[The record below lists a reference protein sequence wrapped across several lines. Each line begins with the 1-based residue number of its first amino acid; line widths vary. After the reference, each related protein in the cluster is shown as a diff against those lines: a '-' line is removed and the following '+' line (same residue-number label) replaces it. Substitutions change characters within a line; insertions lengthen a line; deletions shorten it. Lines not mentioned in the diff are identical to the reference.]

1 MSVIQA
7 TNELIDTVAARLP
20 AIIEAAG
27 GYHEVFDVDL
37 SRQPL
42 HPPGRLVVAKFLRGR
57 DLDVERTCK
66 ALEETLRWRK
76 EFNPISAA
84 FEEDFGDQ
92 FDGIA
97 YITQHGDDIV
107 CWTLFGEQRC
117 SSRDVRDLTVT
128 TSGLAAK
135 DTKRYF
141 TPLDKYVRWRVGIQE
156 RTVAATNI
164 NDYEGDGTV
173 DTKMAIMVSD
183 FTDVSMW
190 KLDSPTRA
198 ASQAIVQPTTGNY
211 LEVVKKSYFL
221 STPLFLRALLQ
232 VFKMF
237 LSQALLDKFAL
248 LGGRTDMGA
257 ASGLQDSLPK
267 QYGGTSNKT
276 LDDLALPRQPPP
288 KAASAANGHVKETNG
303 DMKTPSVVTRAD
315 EAASTTIDTTA
326 VQA

>member
-7 TNELIDTVAARLP
+7 TNELIDAVAVRLP

-27 GYHEVFDVDL
+27 GYHEIFDVDL

-66 ALEETLRWRK
+66 ALEETLKWRK

-128 TSGLAAK
+128 TRPRRERHKTLLHPLRQIRAVASG
-135 DTKRYF
+135 DTRADSCSYKHQRLRRRRDSRYENGNHGIRLHRREHVEARF
-141 TPLDKYVRWRVGIQE
+141 TYTRSFAGHCTTYDRQLSRSSEEVVLP
-156 RTVAATNI
+156 
-164 NDYEGDGTV
+164 
-173 DTKMAIMVSD
+173 
-183 FTDVSMW
+183 
-190 KLDSPTRA
+190 LDSPLPPGFTTSVQNVPLASFTRQIRA
-198 ASQAIVQPTTGNY
+198 ARQ
-211 LEVVKKSYFL
+211 
-221 STPLFLRALLQ
+221 
-232 VFKMF
+232 
-237 LSQALLDKFAL
+237 
-248 LGGRTDMGA
+248 
-257 ASGLQDSLPK
+257 QDR
-267 QYGGTSNKT
+267 YGSCEWITRFVT
-276 LDDLALPRQPPP
+276 
-288 KAASAANGHVKETNG
+288 ETI
-303 DMKTPSVVTRAD
+303 RRD
-315 EAASTTIDTTA
+315 E
-326 VQA
+326 Q